1 MKKAGNCGD
10 RKQIPGFKSGKRG
23 KERKNINPKSC
34 AHGNSINS
42 LGNGQKAA
50 DYLYYH
56 AFQLLDDRLGSTR
69 LGCSC
74 NFTWMSKLLYFACL
88 LHHTNK

>member
-34 AHGNSINS
+34 AHGNSKIHKFS
-42 LGNGQKAA
+42 WKRTESS
-50 DYLYYH
+50 
-56 AFQLLDDRLGSTR
+56 RLPV
-69 LGCSC
+69 LP
-74 NFTWMSKLLYFACL
+74 CL
-88 LHHTNK
+88 PATG